1 MHDPSLKL
9 ACIPRAIHVLDIT
22 LLATTS
28 VKRMA
33 ILTAPPRLTRTV
45 RQEQPSGLA
54 DGRADL
60 SFRRR
65 KVPAGMFTIPAK
77 RLRHGTFKVLLATSR
92 PLRRG
97 DCTDVYFNHIRSARS
112 V

>member
-1 MHDPSLKL
+1 MS
-9 ACIPRAIHVLDIT
+9 
-22 LLATTS
+22 
-28 VKRMA
+28 
-33 ILTAPPRLTRTV
+33 TAPPRLTRTV

-65 KVPAGMFTIPAK
+65 KVPAGMSTIPAK
-77 RLRHGTFKVLLATSR
+77 RLRHGISKVLLAAGW
-92 PLRRG
+92 PLG
-97 DCTDVYFNHIRSARS
+97 LGEYTDVYFNHIRSARS